1 MRLRAPA
8 RLAATAMLALSVTA
22 GLAATTAPAAHA
34 VGESSKC
41 TVNWSNYTATVAKF
55 SDH

>member
-1 MRLRAPA
+1 
-8 RLAATAMLALSVTA
+8 MLALSVTA